1 MAEYCPFSA
10 KDIAE
15 RFNRHTDLIRFFD
28 TGEIEPGDFYR
39 EVVQKLDAN
48 VGKRSFFRMY
58 NDVFSLN
65 PPVLNLLRR
74 LKTNHKLILLSNTD
88 VERFGFIQE
97 KFPQIFLF
105 DDFILSYKVG
115 YMKPHPEIYL
125 RALKKAQIRAE
136 EGVFLDDLQE
146 NIDGAEAVGMS
157 AVLYGPFTD
166 LEAELKPMN
175 VTI

>member
-1 MAEYCPFSA
+1 M
-10 KDIAE
+10 
-15 RFNRHTDLIRFFD
+15 
-28 TGEIEPGDFYR
+28 
-39 EVVQKLDAN
+39 
-48 VGKRSFFRMY
+48 
-58 NDVFSLN
+58 
-65 PPVLNLLRR
+65 
-74 LKTNHKLILLSNTD
+74 
-88 VERFGFIQE
+88 
-97 KFPQIFLF
+97 
-105 DDFILSYKVG
+105 
-115 YMKPHPEIYL
+115 